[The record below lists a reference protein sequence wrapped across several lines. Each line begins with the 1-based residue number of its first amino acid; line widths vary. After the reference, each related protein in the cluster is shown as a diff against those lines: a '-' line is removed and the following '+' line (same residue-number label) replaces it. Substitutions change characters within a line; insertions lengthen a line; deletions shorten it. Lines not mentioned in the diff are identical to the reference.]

1 MSYMSGSVTP
11 STSKLLLKMRKL
23 LGGKAQICYA
33 GGPCF
38 LNNFHSRKTY
48 AARQADFAQTNG
60 FKAFSGIRQKNPL
73 IQSQYPANFW
83 FFPANRADIPAE
95 CRQSDSSPPS
105 LSPVTHR
112 DRPCAG
118 FKARLGKDVPWSG
131 YLGSLDRCVTE
142 AFLSKFADIARVEK
156 CAG

>member
-1 MSYMSGSVTP
+1 MNFKSSNMSYMSGSVTP

-112 DRPCAG
+112 DRPCAV
-118 FKARLGKDVPWSG
+118 FKARLGKMYHGAGISARWTDV
-131 YLGSLDRCVTE
+131 
-142 AFLSKFADIARVEK
+142 
-156 CAG
+156 

>member
-1 MSYMSGSVTP
+1 MNFKSSNMSYMSGSVTP

-73 IQSQYPANFW
+73 IHRNTRQISG
-83 FFPANRADIPAE
+83 FFLQNRADIPSV
-95 CRQSDSSPPS
+95 CRQVIPPPPS

-112 DRPCAG
+112 DRLCAG
-118 FKARLGKDVPWSG
+118 FK
-131 YLGSLDRCVTE
+131 T
-142 AFLSKFADIARVEK
+142 
-156 CAG
+156 

>member
-1 MSYMSGSVTP
+1 M
-11 STSKLLLKMRKL
+11 
-23 LGGKAQICYA
+23 
-33 GGPCF
+33 
-38 LNNFHSRKTY
+38 NNFHSRKTY